1 MRQLMRWGLGLL
13 AALVLSLA
21 LRPTLARADFAASAG
36 GATIINRYN
45 SNGVQTGFDTTVAPV
60 QALAYSHTG
69 NLLVLTGASGG
80 TGTISNVLGPAVNVG
95 TLGANPGLAAG
106 PLGGFFFTA
115 GGSSQ
120 VNQYNDQGN
129 LIGFTTF
136 ISPVQALA
144 VGQAGSPLALIGAIG
159 GAGTLTGLSGGPVS
173 VGTLGSSASLAADF
187 QSGRVAVSLGGSN
200 RVDVYT
206 SQGALTSFITFVAP
220 VQGLAYDPFGD
231 LLVLTGNVGGPGSI
245 SGFPGGESVALGT
258 LGAHPSL
265 ASTQAVPEPSSLVLF
280 ALGLVLLVAAGGK
293 ARTRFAA

>member
-1 MRQLMRWGLGLL
+1 MRWGLGLL
-13 AALVLSLA
+13 ATLA
-21 LRPTLARADFAASAG
+21 MAVSPTLARADFAASAG
-36 GATIINRYN
+36 GATVINRYT
-45 SNGVQTGFDTTVAPV
+45 SNGVLTGFDTTTAPV
-60 QALAYSHTG
+60 QALAYSRTG

-115 GGSSQ
+115 GGSNQ

-136 ISPVQALA
+136 VSPVQALA

-173 VGTLGSSASLAADF
+173 VGTLGSSASLAADL

-200 RVDVYT
+200 RVDIYNPNG
-206 SQGALTSFITFVAP
+206 SLSSFLTFVAP
-220 VQGLAYDPFGD
+220 VQALAYDPFGD
-231 LLVLTGNVGGPGSI
+231 LLVLFGNVGGPGSVT
-245 SGFPGGESVALGT
+245 GFPGGGSVALGT
-258 LGAHPSL
+258 LGAHASL

-280 ALGLVLLVAAGGK
+280 ALGLGLLVAAGGK
-293 ARTRFAA
+293 ARMRYAA